1 MEKPKRE
8 DYASDVEFQLA
19 YMAWRQW
26 VIEQRLEAL

>member
-19 YMAWRQW
+19 YMEWRQW
-26 VIEQRLEAL
+26 VIDQKNNND